1 MVDMG
6 AEKIK
11 PDIAETRICPHCQFE
26 NRPDA
31 VYCGN
36 CGAHLIGKPC
46 PACKALNPDN
56 VLYCDNCGTWLDRPA
71 QLRPLYTINERG
83 GLRPPLV
90 LAILAIVVLV
100 GAFILFG
107 LAFSWPSPLNGL
119 LGLVGLGLILVC
131 LVLVALAV
139 ALARAGQSR

>member
-1 MVDMG
+1 M
-6 AEKIK
+6 AKKATEKIK
-11 PDIAETRICPHCQFE
+11 LDVTEPRICAHCQFE

-71 QLRPLYTINERG
+71 QLRPLYAMLEQG
-83 GLRPPLV
+83 WLRPPRLLV
-90 LAILAIVVLV
+90 ILATLVVAGAIL
-100 GAFILFG
+100 LFG
-107 LAFSWPSPLNGL
+107 LAISWPSPVSGL
-119 LGLVGLGLILVC
+119 LGLVGLGLILVG
-131 LVLVALAV
+131 LVLIGLAYV
-139 ALARAGQSR
+139 LSRAGHSR